1 MDISDDGPAP
11 APEWQDADNNL
22 CGVLHGNL
30 DTSAVAERFVRAGWR
45 SRSSSWD
52 TYEVETDWCRA
63 DLDPVEGSDT
73 LLSGVIDPGKLDALA
88 VLLSRFGLSFGLE
101 LYDEQGSL
109 RRETIG

>member
-1 MDISDDGPAP
+1 MDISDDGPKL
-11 APEWQDADNNL
+11 APEWEKADNNL
-22 CGVLHGNL
+22 CGVLRGNL
-30 DTSAVAERFVRAGWR
+30 DTSAVAERLVRAGWR
-45 SRSSSWD
+45 SRSSSWE

-63 DLDPVEGSDT
+63 DLDPVEGWGT

-109 RRETIG
+109 SREVTG